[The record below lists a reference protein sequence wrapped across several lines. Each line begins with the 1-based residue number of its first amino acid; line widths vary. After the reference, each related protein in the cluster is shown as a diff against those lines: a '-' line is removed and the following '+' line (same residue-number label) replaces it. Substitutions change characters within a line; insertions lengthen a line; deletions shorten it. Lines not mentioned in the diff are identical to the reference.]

1 MWRFR
6 KRKDHLP
13 KVLQNIDVLVSTNER
28 KIAFAKQGKAFL
40 LFIIATG
47 ILLFGAFLM
56 MLQFYNASLQY
67 SKASWI
73 QVRNLTPIKVVSA
86 PSMGVLDKVFVSSGQ
101 LVQKGALLASLRMDD
116 LQLELDETKRKFA
129 EKIVELHC
137 LTSLKTNRSIFQLPY
152 DAQLLVD
159 KMTQIERIEYKV
171 AKCERELLK
180 NLHFDQELEEMIAA
194 LEDQT
199 RVLDKIVKIRGVIEA
214 DLSQEPEIDFL
225 FGIDQQ
231 ALQKAY
237 RDQYFPLMQYAIVQQ
252 DLHEARLSYFSRQLE
267 KEKDLSS
274 AIDLTTQEMRY
285 LSQRLRDL
293 DKQMKSNFIYAS
305 TTGVIVGGELPQ
317 IGFEYAA
324 QETIFELQ
332 PLQSQFQIGIVLGE
346 NDVSR
351 FGKGT
356 RTQITLADGQKT
368 IGELYGKSA
377 GVFRQSNGQLEALL
391 DLEDRAKDNAKAILM
406 AGYQGAGEQ
415 RIKANI
421 TTGQEKIWHSIRSSI
436 NDVIPFDV
444 RL

>member
-13 KVLQNIDVLVSTNER
+13 KVLQSIDVLVSTNER

-137 LTSLKTNRSIFQLPY
+137 LASLKTNRSIFQLPY

-159 KMTQIERIEYKV
+159 KMTQIERVKYKV

-199 RVLDKIVKIRGVIEA
+199 RVLDKIVKIRGMIEA
-214 DLSQEPEIDFL
+214 DLSQEPETDFL

-324 QETIFELQ
+324 QEKIFELQ

-346 NDVSR
+346 NDASR
-351 FGKGT
+351 FGRGT
-356 RTQITLADGQKT
+356 RTQITLADGPKT

-391 DLEDRAKDNAKAILM
+391 DLEERAKDNAKAILM